1 MVEEANDSH
10 KTISKRKVAVTME
23 IKAAHVSVTQVQVLK
38 VTWARSNKSLVTK
51 GQSVDSQSRTAIF
64 KDKFSCDANLRYKE
78 DEQMWLPDLNEIT
91 LECGDR

>member
-51 GQSVDSQSRTAIF
+51 GQSVDS
-64 KDKFSCDANLRYKE
+64 
-78 DEQMWLPDLNEIT
+78 
-91 LECGDR
+91 

>member
-1 MVEEANDSH
+1 MVEEANGSNQ
-10 KTISKRKVAVTME
+10 TFRKRKVAVTME

-51 GQSVDSQSRTAIF
+51 GQSVDSQSYTAIF
-64 KDKFSCDANLRYKE
+64 KEKFSCDANLRYN
-78 DEQMWLPDLNEIT
+78 DHEQMWLPDLNEIT